1 MEVIVILVFIS
12 LVLVVGALL
21 FFIISVRQGDLEHG
35 DRLTL
40 LPLEQDDA
48 ETPAGAA
55 PRPQEEGVR
64 SDD

>member
-21 FFIISVRQGDLEHG
+21 FFIVSVRQGDLEHG

-40 LPLEQDDA
+40 LPLEQDDSA
-48 ETPAGAA
+48 DPEGPATR
-55 PRPQEEGVR
+55 PREEGVR

>member
-1 MEVIVILVFIS
+1 VEVIVILVFIS

-40 LPLEQDDA
+40 LPLEQDDSTEPEGIA
-48 ETPAGAA
+48 HR
-55 PRPQEEGVR
+55 PREEGVR

>member
-1 MEVIVILVFIS
+1 MILVFIS

-40 LPLEQDDA
+40 LPLEQDDSA
-48 ETPAGAA
+48 RPTGAA
-55 PRPQEEGVR
+55 TRPEEEGVR